1 MFEYITL
8 CRYALP
14 PLRTFGRKRTH
25 FSVKGLGGI
34 NAKGDFEVMPAGT
47 YTENHV
53 THTYT
58 HKLSFY
64 GYDKR
69 TTEKRGKWKK
79 LLFKERPKENKKDN
93 IIKKDFSGI

>member
-1 MFEYITL
+1 MSPF
-8 CRYALP
+8 RYELP

-34 NAKGDFEVMPAGT
+34 NGKGNFEVMDPGS
-47 YTENHV
+47 YTGNHV

-69 TTEKRGKWKK
+69 TLEKRGKWKK
-79 LLFKERPKENKKDN
+79 LLFKEGKNDN
-93 IIKKDFSGI
+93 TINR